1 MIFWESDD
9 HILRILSIIQANRD
23 QNFPPTGMVCR
34 GVGRNLFRR
43 GTKGVPSVPSRDHTR
58 SEPWMGSRGEAPR
71 NPINV
76 LKIRF
81 SVTNSALFREKNFSI
96 GNLGG
101 DISPLPLPC
110 ASDGL
115 KKFRPA
121 LVLSWTMSGVGTE
134 SPERGVGAGRHEAPE
149 RRLVEFEF
157 INCILKYAL
166 TYSANFTL
174 CGKAVNSANLVN
186 ISATISE
193 I

>member
-101 DISPLPLPC
+101 DMSPCPLPY
-110 ASDGL
+110 ASDVQTSTCPLLDDG
-115 KKFRPA
+115 
-121 LVLSWTMSGVGTE
+121 GTE

-149 RRLVEFEF
+149 RRVVEFKSKL
-157 INCILKYAL
+157 ICISL
-166 TYSANFTL
+166 
-174 CGKAVNSANLVN
+174 
-186 ISATISE
+186 ISNVFPASGNRK
-193 I
+193 